1 MAGGDAI
8 VTGLTSDLLIQG
20 YLDYLLLEKGLS
32 RNTQLAYRRDLKHLV
47 LWLTDPELFLQKK
60 SSQHAV
66 CPASSL
72 LQLETPQLE
81 NFRKACAKAGLDK
94 RSVAR
99 IISAVK
105 GFYYWLMDEEYV
117 VQNPASLL
125 EKARADKP
133 LPKVLSE
140 AQVEALL
147 AQPDIADPTQARDR
161 CMLELLYA
169 TGLRVSEL
177 VRLSAGQVSLQ
188 QGIVRVTGKGQKE
201 RLVPLGEVAV
211 DELEQYWQHIR
222 PALPGFREGERALFP
237 SRKGGFMTRQAFWY
251 RVHKYALEAGLP
263 SDLSPHQLRHA
274 FATHLLNHGADLRAV
289 QLLLGHSSVTT
300 TQIYTHVANHRL
312 KHLHQEHHPRG

>member
-1 MAGGDAI
+1 MAAD
-8 VTGLTSDLLIQG
+8 SDVLIQG

-47 LWLTDPELFLQKK
+47 FWLEQPEAFLRSQ
-60 SSQHAV
+60 SSKDAV
-66 CPASSL
+66 CDQKQLLSL
-72 LQLETPQLE
+72 NTEKLAL
-81 NFRKACAKAGLDK
+81 FREACFDAGLDK

-99 IISAVK
+99 IISALK
-105 GFYYWLMDEEYV
+105 GFYYWLMDEELV
-117 VQNPASLL
+117 EQNPVSLL
-125 EKARADKP
+125 PKIRAEKK

-147 AQPDIADPTQARDR
+147 DQPDRSDPTQARDR

-177 VRLSAGQVSLQ
+177 VGLTAGQVSLQ

-201 RLVPLGEVAV
+201 RLIPLGEIAL
-211 DELEQYWQHIR
+211 DELTLYWQEVR
-222 PALPGFREGERALFP
+222 SNLPGFKESESALFP

-251 RVHKYALEAGLP
+251 RIHKYAVEAGLP
-263 SDLSPHQLRHA
+263 ETLSPHQLRHA
-274 FATHLLNHGADLRAV
+274 FATHLLNHGADLRSV

-300 TQIYTHVANHRL
+300 TQIYTHVANQRL
-312 KHLHQEHHPRG
+312 KQLHRAHHPRA